1 MTTEQKTPQ
10 SLHDSPT
17 PPREARR
24 RPPEMNERPSAAAGH
39 PADRPDG
46 PGPNQKDG
54 VMVWEVPLLPW
65 EQCLLER
72 LERALGRTLD
82 EADVRCVSWNPAGET
97 LTVVRQPLLGEL
109 RELNLMSD
117 VFRAASR
124 RPPDPLSGP
133 SSAAANVPVEAK
145 PT

>member
-1 MTTEQKTPQ
+1 M
-10 SLHDSPT
+10 
-17 PPREARR
+17 
-24 RPPEMNERPSAAAGH
+24 RPPAIRR
-39 PADRPDG
+39 DRPNRSS
-46 PGPNQKDG
+46 PNQKDE

-65 EQCLLER
+65 EQYLLER
-72 LERALGRTLD
+72 LERALGRKLGD
-82 EADVRCVSWNPAGET
+82 ADVRCVAWNPAGET